1 VPHCIATSVRSKST
15 VHAKA
20 KGQCDTHLRNIPNAP
35 IHFLTPECLGSVP
48 KIYLPIPNWNSY
60 SKKALLQK
68 TTQFSLKMAI
78 LTKIPRFRGEF
89 RSGVSED

>member
-15 VHAKA
+15 VHAEA
-20 KGQCDTHLRNIPNAP
+20 KCQYRPHLDNIIKAP
-35 IHFLTPECLGSVP
+35 IHFLTPECLGSIP

-60 SKKALLQK
+60 NKKALLQK
-68 TTQFSLKMAI
+68 TTQFSSKMAI
-78 LTKIPRFRGEF
+78 LTKIPRFRGEH